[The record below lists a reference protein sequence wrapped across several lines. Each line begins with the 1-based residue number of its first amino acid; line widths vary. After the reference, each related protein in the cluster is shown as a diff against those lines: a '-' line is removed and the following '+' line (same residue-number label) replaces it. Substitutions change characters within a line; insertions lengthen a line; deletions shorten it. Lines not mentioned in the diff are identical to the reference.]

1 MASENVAPAV
11 NTAEEVYQKL
21 DQREHVLKRPDSY
34 VGSVEAIR
42 ADLWVT
48 KDITDEEGAVV
59 DTLLEPRSIEYV
71 PALFK
76 IFDEILVNAA
86 DNKTRDPEG
95 MTWIKVNIDQAAGII
110 CVANNGKGIPVRQH
124 ATEKMYVPELIFGHL
139 LTSDNYNDDKK
150 KVTGGRNGYG
160 AKLCNIFSTKFIVE
174 TADSATGL
182 KFTQTFSNNMTDH
195 TKPKIVEYKKED
207 YTKITFCPDWEKF
220 GMRGLDDDTLA
231 LFKKRVYDLAGC
243 TDASV
248 SVFLDNIK
256 LKPKCFQ
263 QYVKLCTKS
272 LEERYGSARQIE
284 FIAVNDRWDV
294 AICASDGAFEQ
305 VSFVNSIWTSKGG
318 THVQYISDQVC
329 KYLEKVI
336 AVKNKKGTKI
346 KQTAIK
352 QYMCVFVRCLIENP
366 AFDSQTKDSLT
377 TQSKAFGSTAVLP
390 EAFLKAVAS
399 KKMGI
404 VEQVLA
410 LASFKSQKIGKEGT
424 KAKNVRGVSKLDDA
438 NKAGTAQ
445 SHKCTLILTEGDS
458 AKTLAVS
465 GLSIVGRDFYGVFP
479 LKGKPLNVREAR
491 HDQIAKNEEIQNII
505 RIMGLKRNVVYD
517 EESIK
522 TLRYGHLMIMADQDH
537 DGSHIKGLIINLI
550 HWFNPSLLA
559 VPGFLQEF
567 VTPIVKAV
575 KVSFFLF
582 VKSGRLP
589 GTSPQSQRV

>member
-11 NTAEEVYQKL
+11 NKTMAEEVYQKL

-42 ADLWVT
+42 SDLWVA
-48 KDITDEEGAVV
+48 KDVKDEEGNIVDAV
-59 DTLLEPRSIEYV
+59 LEPRSIEYV

-95 MTWIKVNIDQAAGII
+95 MTWIKVNIDQEAGII

-124 ATEKMYVPELIFGHL
+124 ATEKMFVPELIFGHL

-160 AKLCNIFSTKFIVE
+160 AKLCNIFSTKFTVE
-174 TADSATGL
+174 TADSKEGL
-182 KFTQTFSNNMTDH
+182 KFMQTFSNNMTDH
-195 TKPKIVEYKKED
+195 TKAKITPYTKED

-248 SVFLDNIK
+248 SVFLNNIK
-256 LKPKCFQ
+256 LKPKSFQ

-272 LEERYGSARQIE
+272 LEERYGSSRALE

-318 THVQYISDQVC
+318 THVEYISDQVC
-329 KYLEKVI
+329 KHLEKII
-336 AVKNKKGTKI
+336 ASKNTKGAKI
-346 KQTAIK
+346 KKAAIK
-352 QYMCVFVRCLIENP
+352 NYLCIFVRCLIENP

-390 EAFLKAVAS
+390 EAFLKAVAA

-410 LASFKSQKIGKEGT
+410 LANFKSQKIGKEGT
-424 KAKNVRGVSKLDDA
+424 KAKSVRGVSKLDDA
-438 NKAGTAQ
+438 NKAGSAL

-505 RIMGLKRNVVYD
+505 RIMGLKRNVQYD

-550 HWFNPSLLA
+550 HWFNPSLLT

-567 VTPIVKAV
+567 ITPIVKAN
-575 KVSFFLF
+575 KVSVVF
-582 VKSGRLP
+582 G
-589 GTSPQSQRV
+589 